1 VAKKKK
7 EEKAKGSEPKAKSTE
22 NKKVQAII
30 EDISELS
37 VLELSELIEAL
48 EDKFDVEAVAT
59 APVAAAGG
67 NGGNGEEKE
76 EKTEFDVVLTDTGD
90 KKINVIKALRK
101 VKPDL
106 GLKEAKD
113 LTENTPA
120 DILKGAKKDQAEEA
134 KKKLE
139 EAGGSVELK

>member
-1 VAKKKK
+1 MAKKETQKDTEKK
-7 EEKAKGSEPKAKSTE
+7 SGKDTE
-22 NKKVQAII
+22 SKKVKAII
-30 EDISELS
+30 DDISELS

-48 EDKFDVEAVAT
+48 EEKFDVEAVAPT
-59 APVAAAGG
+59 AVGTPTDVGAA
-67 NGGNGEEKE
+67 NGAEAEEKSE
-76 EKTEFDVVLTDTGD
+76 YDLILTDTGD

-120 DILKGAKKDQAEEA
+120 DVLSGVKKEQAEEA

-139 EAGGSVELK
+139 DAGASVDLK

>member
-1 VAKKKK
+1 MAKKKEKK
-7 EEKAKGSEPKAKSTE
+7 EAKEKKSVAKIG
-22 NKKVQAII
+22 NKKLDKMID
-30 EDISELS
+30 EISELS
-37 VLELSELIEAL
+37 VLELSELVEAL
-48 EDKFDVEAVAT
+48 EDKFGVEAVAA
-59 APVAAAGG
+59 APAAVAPA
-67 NGGNGEEKE
+67 NGGQEEVEEKSE
-76 EKTEFDVVLTDTGD
+76 YDVILTSAGD
-90 KKINVIKALRK
+90 KKINVIKALRT

-120 DILKGAKKDQAEEA
+120 EILKGAKKEQAEEA